1 MIQLKHIEALDSKVK
16 SALALIAALRT
27 ENADLLSKFDTYQTR
42 ISELEELIHEFK
54 TDQGEIEEG
63 ILRALKQLDTLED
76 AVTEE
81 PQQADNVDMVQ
92 SVSEES
98 QPQSPDQETGKSE
111 QELASVPGDPA
122 GDPAPEA
129 SELDIF

>member
-27 ENADLLSKFDTYQTR
+27 ENADLLTKFDSYQTR
-42 ISELEELIHEFK
+42 ISELEELIREFK

-81 PQQADNVDMVQ
+81 PQEADNVDAKEG
-92 SVSEES
+92 VSERS
-98 QPQSPDQETGKSE
+98 PQVHQAENPDQESAKSE
-111 QELASVPGDPA
+111 QELASVPA
-122 GDPAPEA
+122 DPAPEA

>member
-81 PQQADNVDMVQ
+81 PQQADNVDMGQ

-122 GDPAPEA
+122 PEA

>member
-27 ENADLLSKFDTYQTR
+27 ENADLLTKFDSYQKR
-42 ISELEELIHEFK
+42 ISELEELIREFK

-81 PQQADNVDMVQ
+81 PQQADNDVEQ
-92 SVSEES
+92 GVSEES
-98 QPQSPDQETGKSE
+98 PQGQQAEGPDQESAKSE
-111 QELASVPGDPA
+111 QELASVPADPA
-122 GDPAPEA
+122 SEA